1 MAKARRDAVCVIRS
15 CPQSCERLLEAS
27 FTEVHHA
34 VLIAAPPA
42 AWRSIL
48 EALAVAAGDSSPQVV
63 SGAMQALQQVI
74 ELLFQVLGIHQLS
87 VL

>member
-1 MAKARRDAVCVIRS
+1 M
-15 CPQSCERLLEAS
+15 
-27 FTEVHHA
+27 EVHHA

-63 SGAMQALQQVI
+63 SGAMEALQQVI
-74 ELLFQVLGIHQLS
+74 ELLFQVLGTHQLS
-87 VL
+87 FICHSCRCHSAGSNAATLETF